1 MATACAESAEPRDL
15 HLYGIAQIRSIEQ
28 AAFASVPPFTLMQRA
43 GSAIAA
49 RALQLLHASS
59 PTPRVLVLAG
69 PGNNGGD
76 ALVAAAVLAEQ
87 GIHVS
92 IWLPGAASGSSADI
106 TDTIGSAVNDGPT
119 GAGDAAR
126 ALQQAID
133 SAAHFL
139 PSGEMPERSGWSLA
153 IDGLFGIGL
162 SRAPGDS
169 YREAIAWLN
178 QLRCPVLAIDVPSGL
193 NADTGAV
200 VGDVA
205 VLATHTLSFLG
216 NKPGLH
222 TAHGRDHAGRV
233 RVDYLGTDER
243 LYATPAS
250 APLAMLND
258 VSLFAAPLRPRLHAS
273 HKGSHGDLT
282 VIGGAAGMGGAVLLA
297 ARMAAMAGAGRV
309 FAAFAGDVPPFDPV
323 HPELMC
329 RDAHDIARWLA
340 HEPTRGALVAGP
352 GLGQSREANDL
363 LAQVLA
369 CRLPLVLDA
378 DALNLLAEEAPLQ
391 HKLAARTESCLLTP
405 HPLEAAR
412 LMGMSASEVQ
422 AHRLQVAG
430 ELARRFRAI
439 VILKGSGSVIAAPDG
454 RLVINANGNPALAT
468 AGSGDVLS
476 GLCGA
481 LLAQQWPAWEAAL
494 AAVWLHG
501 RAADE
506 IVGAGV
512 GPIGVRASE
521 LMPAIRAVLNRLVSS
536 A

>member
-1 MATACAESAEPRDL
+1 MATACADPPDPRDL
-15 HLYGIAQIRSIEQ
+15 RLYSVAQIRSIEQ
-28 AAFASVPPFTLMQRA
+28 AALSSVPPFTLMQRA
-43 GSAIAA
+43 GSATAT

-59 PTPRVLVLAG
+59 PMPRVLVVAG

-92 IWLPGAASGSSADI
+92 VWQPGTAGS
-106 TDTIGSAVNDGPT
+106 NR
-119 GAGDAAR
+119 DAAR
-126 ALQQAID
+126 ALQQTID

-139 PSGEMPERSGWSLA
+139 TPDELPASDRWSLA

-162 SRAPGDS
+162 ARAPEGP
-169 YREAIAWLN
+169 YRQAITWLN
-178 QLRCPVLAIDVPSGL
+178 QLHCPVLAIDVPSGL
-193 NADTGAV
+193 DADNGCV

-205 VLATHTLSFLG
+205 VKATHTLSFLG

-222 TAHGRDHAGRV
+222 TAHGRDHAGDV

-243 LYATPAS
+243 LYSAPAC

-258 VSLFAAPLRPRLHAS
+258 VSLFAAQLRPRLHAS

-282 VIGGAAGMGGAVLLA
+282 VIGGAPGMGGAVLLA
-297 ARMAAMAGAGRV
+297 ARMGAMAGAGRV
-309 FAAFAGDVPPFDPV
+309 FAAFAGEVPPFDPV

-329 RDAHDIARWLA
+329 RDAQQMLGSLHSASQ
-340 HEPTRGALVAGP
+340 RGTLVAGP

-363 LAQVLA
+363 LAQALA
-369 CRLPLVLDA
+369 SQLPLVLDA

-391 HKLAARTESCLLTP
+391 YKLTNRAVPSLITP

-412 LMGMSASEVQ
+412 LMGTDVAQVQ
-422 AHRLQVAG
+422 SHRLAVAG
-430 ELARRFRAI
+430 ELARRFHAI

-454 RLVINANGNPALAT
+454 RLVINPSGNPALAT

-494 AAVWLHG
+494 AAVWMHG
-501 RAADE
+501 RAAE
-506 IVGAGV
+506 EMVAAGT
-512 GPIGVRASE
+512 GPIGVRAGE
-521 LMPAIRAVLNRLVSS
+521 LMPVIRSVLNRLVSS